1 MIRRALV
8 VLLVVALLT
17 PAAASAS
24 TNGGVAAPAASGGAQ
39 SGTPTVV
46 RAPRPPKKHRKRK
59 KRRPPPR
66 PAPAPAHPVGT
77 HRFPVLGPFTW
88 PGPDGE
94 FGAQRSGHI
103 HQGVDLLAAEG
114 TPVVAPYAGT
124 VTFVAYQAAGAGYY
138 VVLHSDY
145 DYAFMH
151 LATGST
157 HVKVGQTL
165 AAGDR
170 IGDVG
175 QTGDAAGPHLHFE
188 AWQGLW
194 QQGGTPIDPAP
205 LLRSWL

>member
-8 VLLVVALLT
+8 VLLVVALLM

-24 TNGGVAAPAASGGAQ
+24 TNGGVAAPAASGGTQ

-59 KRRPPPR
+59 KRRPPR

-77 HRFPVLGPFTW
+77 HRFPVAGPFTW

-103 HQGVDLLAAEG
+103 HEGVDLLAPQG

-124 VTFVAYQAAGAGYY
+124 VTFVAYQAGGAGYY

-157 HVKVGQTL
+157 RVKVGQTL

-188 AWQGLW
+188 AWQGPW
-194 QQGGTPIDPAP
+194 QEGGAPVDPEP